1 MDKIQK
7 EEYVRT
13 QRGIAKIEDLVC
25 GQDAYFDNENIIEPD
40 YINLYINNG
49 IDIYGSIFRDL
60 VVKHS
65 KNIIDLIEVG
75 DVLKLKSGEKWEVQ
89 EHQGDGNWIQ
99 TEWEVIENEEDFK
112 NKVDSIVTKEQFS
125 SLEYII

>member
-13 QRGIAKIEDLVC
+13 ADGKIGI
-25 GQDAYFDNENIIEPD
+25 FDRYSSRPEKSLYKSPFNCFIKLKNRKTPLQCCRD
-40 YINLYINNG
+40 YI
-49 IDIYGSIFRDL
+49 
-60 VVKHS
+60 VKHS

-75 DVLKLKSGEKWEVQ
+75 DILKLKDGEKWEVQ

-112 NKVDSIVTKEQFS
+112 NKVDSILTHEQFS

>member
-1 MDKIQK
+1 MEIKVG
-7 EEYVRT
+7 EYVRT
-13 QRGIAKIEDLVC
+13 K
-25 GQDAYFDNENIIEPD
+25 
-40 YINLYINNG
+40 NG
-49 IDIYGSIFRDL
+49 IIGTLIEISKAGNGTRYAGEYITDTIISIYTKPHTEVR
-60 VVKHS
+60 VKDKEVKSHS

-75 DVLKLKSGEKWEVQ
+75 DILKLKDGEKWEVQ

-112 NKVDSIVTKEQFS
+112 NKVDSILTHEQFS